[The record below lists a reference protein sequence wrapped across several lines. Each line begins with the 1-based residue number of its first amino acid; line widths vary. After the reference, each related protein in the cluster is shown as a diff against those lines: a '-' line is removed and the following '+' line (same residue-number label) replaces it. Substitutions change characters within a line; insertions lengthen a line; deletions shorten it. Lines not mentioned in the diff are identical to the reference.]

1 MNAQYWAYTD
11 TGVICGKP
19 AEAIDSVRGCT
30 VCKKHKPKE
39 KGDERV
45 GKLQRTS

>member
-1 MNAQYWAYTD
+1 MNAQCWAYTD

-19 AEAIDSVRGCT
+19 ATAIDPVRGCT
-30 VCKKHKPKE
+30 VCNEHRPKE

-45 GKLQRTS
+45 GELQSTP